1 MGLRVRPMLHHR
13 RPGVEY
19 FGAGIV
25 AKRRTYEYMMY
36 SRIANQ
42 NEHKADMARLS
53 PSKPVKLST
62 RIHKEFQDLLVAG
75 EFKPGEK
82 LRVADLM
89 EQTGTSITPVREALI
104 QLVSE
109 NAVEMY
115 SPRAFAIPAL
125 SLDRYQE
132 IRAMRLALE
141 GIATEAATP
150 RLRPDE
156 IERLQKLHDAFVAAE
171 AHRDGKATLRN
182 NREFH
187 FLIYRAANMPLLL
200 ATIERLWAMM
210 GPILNVFYEKM
221 ETDYTGAEEHLN
233 ILAAVR
239 ADDGA
244 KAAQAM
250 QNDLRRGGAS
260 IEAYISRH
268 TEMAEEAA
276 GK

>member
-1 MGLRVRPMLHHR
+1 MP
-13 RPGVEY
+13 
-19 FGAGIV
+19 
-25 AKRRTYEYMMY
+25 K
-36 SRIANQ
+36 
-42 NEHKADMARLS
+42 LS

-62 RIHKEFQDLLVAG
+62 RIHKEFQDLLIAG

-82 LRVADLM
+82 LRVADLV

-132 IRAMRLALE
+132 IRAMRIALE

-156 IERLQKLHDAFVAAE
+156 IERLQQLHEAFVAAE
-171 AHRDGKATLRN
+171 ESRDGKSTLRN

-233 ILAAVR
+233 ILAALR
-239 ADDGA
+239 AGEA
-244 KAAQAM
+244 TKAGLAM

-260 IEAYISRH
+260 MEAYIAQK
-268 TEMAEEAA
+268 TELADEARD
-276 GK
+276 K

>member
-1 MGLRVRPMLHHR
+1 MLHHR
-13 RPGVEY
+13 RLCAEY
-19 FGAGIV
+19 FGAEMV
-25 AKRRTYEYMMY
+25 AKRQMLEYIVHY
-36 SRIANQ
+36 RIANQ
-42 NEHKADMARLS
+42 NEHKTDMAKLS

-62 RIHKEFQDLLVAG
+62 RIHKEFQDLLIAG

-132 IRAMRLALE
+132 IRVMRIALE

-156 IERLQKLHDAFVAAE
+156 IERLQRLHDAFVSAE
-171 AHRDGKATLRN
+171 ARKDGKSTLRN

-221 ETDYTGAEEHLN
+221 ETDYIGAEEHLS
-233 ILAAVR
+233 ILAAIR
-239 ADDGA
+239 AGDGA

-260 IEAYISRH
+260 MEAYISRQ
-268 TEMAEEAA
+268 TKMTEEAN